1 MVLPADQRL
10 AALNDWLATL
20 PDVAGLPLAPAS
32 GDASFRR
39 YFRLRDGSRSWI
51 VMDAPPP
58 MEDCRP
64 FVRIAGFLQSM
75 SLNVP
80 EILAA
85 ELEQGFLLMTD
96 LGSCQYLD
104 ALRADASRAP
114 DLYDTAL
121 DALMQLQ
128 DRGVAF
134 ADQLPTYDKALL
146 VREMRLFSEW
156 LCGRHLGLS
165 LAEPEQVAWNEVLS
179 LLATSALSQPRVF
192 VHRDYHSRN
201 LMLCDKANP
210 GILDFQDAMYGPLS
224 YDLASLLKDCYHRLP
239 AGEIARLTQ
248 AFYAGLDDQR
258 RAGMT
263 YDQFFRSFELM
274 AVQRHLKAAG
284 IFARL
289 LHRDG
294 KSGYVADIPRT
305 LHYIVDAASRNA
317 ELGFLA
323 ELIEGRV
330 LPTLGAAG

>member
-1 MVLPADQRL
+1 MLPADQRL
-10 AALNDWLATL
+10 AALHNWLATL
-20 PDVAGLPLAPAS
+20 PEVAGLPLAPAS

-39 YFRLRDGSRSWI
+39 YFRLRDGKQSWI

-64 FVRIAGFLQSM
+64 FVSVAGFLQSM

-85 ELEQGFLLMTD
+85 EPEQGFLLMTD
-96 LGSCQYLD
+96 LGTCQYLD
-104 ALRADASRAP
+104 ALRAEPSRAAA
-114 DLYDTAL
+114 LYDAAL

-128 DRGVAF
+128 QRGEAF
-134 ADQLPTYDKALL
+134 ADRLPDYDEALL
-146 VREMRLFSEW
+146 VSEMQLFSEW

-165 LAEPEQVAWNEVLS
+165 FSEPERAAWNEVCR
-179 LLATSALSQPRVF
+179 LLASNAMSQPKVF

-201 LMLCDKANP
+201 LMFCDAANP
-210 GILDFQDAMYGPLS
+210 GILDFQDAMHGPLS
-224 YDLASLLKDCYHRLP
+224 YDLASLLKDCYVRLP
-239 AGEIARLTQ
+239 SSEIGRLAQ
-248 AFYAGLDDQR
+248 AFYAGLDEQR
-258 RAGMT
+258 RAGLS
-263 YDQFFRSFELM
+263 YDGFFRSFELM
-274 AVQRHLKAAG
+274 GVQRHLKAAG

-305 LHYIVDAASRNA
+305 VRYIVDAATRYA

-323 ELIEGRV
+323 ELIEERI
-330 LPTLGAAG
+330 LPKLGAAE